1 MADLHR
7 RPLSVCIRPSV
18 LCVLFFLVYINPS
31 TCDCSPAS
39 WPVFC
44 FGLAARRRFGFLC
57 RPPALRLFL
66 VLFGLPSALLLPQAP
81 IYRCPVSRL
90 FSLGLVLPPGL
101 SFLLASLSCLVAEVR
116 DLPIYYFC
124 SRVLQNS
131 MVLRLVSFS
140 SVSSIGLDYKKLVS
154 ANIDFARLYHMHVF
168 EAFRRPPGICENH
181 SNMPTRFR
189 ETIAASKQL

>member
-1 MADLHR
+1 MALHDLIVVECCLADSHR
-7 RPLSVCIRPSV
+7 RPLSVYIRPSV
-18 LCVLFFLVYINPS
+18 LCLLFFLVYINPS

-44 FGLAARRRFGFLC
+44 FGLAARRRLGPLC

-66 VLFGLPSALLLPQAP
+66 VLFGLPSALPLPQAP

-90 FSLGLVLPPGL
+90 FSLSLVLPPGL
-101 SFLLASLSCLVAEVR
+101 PFLLASLSCLVAEVR

-140 SVSSIGLDYKKLVS
+140 SVS
-154 ANIDFARLYHMHVF
+154 
-168 EAFRRPPGICENH
+168 
-181 SNMPTRFR
+181 
-189 ETIAASKQL
+189 